1 MRPNARPEPRATAL
15 RLRRGRRQRRRKG
28 CGEAAPPP
36 TLNPTLSCWLA
47 NGPGIELPAARE
59 GTKERPDGRPRN
71 HPGAGRPA
79 GWSAWHTSGWRPVS
93 SNALLGRG
101 PPPNRP
107 PAAEARELEREL
119 FPPRPAWSLEA
130 RPLPLPRDPRRR
142 ALEAKGSGATAAVP
156 PRTWARPQAPP
167 RAGLGC
173 SILPLQTAFRRA
185 EVRAAGLHGVTCT
198 LATGVPKAGSKCEAA
213 KALKTVRTSGRCPR

>member
-1 MRPNARPEPRATAL
+1 MRP
-15 RLRRGRRQRRRKG
+15 
-28 CGEAAPPP
+28 
-36 TLNPTLSCWLA
+36 

-79 GWSAWHTSGWRPVS
+79 GWRAAHTPGWRPVS

-130 RPLPLPRDPRRR
+130 RPLPLPREHRRR
-142 ALEAKGSGATAAVP
+142 ALEAKASGATADVP
-156 PRTWARPQAPP
+156 PGIGPRPQAPP
-167 RAGLGC
+167 LAGPG
-173 SILPLQTAFRRA
+173 SSRRPPAQGRSENGEQGTGPRPGRLPFSS
-185 EVRAAGLHGVTCT
+185 E
-198 LATGVPKAGSKCEAA
+198 VPKAGSKCEAA
-213 KALKTVRTSGRCPR
+213 NSWKRGRTSGGCER